1 MKNCPYCKI
10 QVGGDLKKCPFCQ
23 SKMVG
28 EAEERYFPTQTILK
42 IQSFFYK
49 LQLFI
54 VWILII
60 AALGIDFLF
69 GLHPAAF
76 DGPFEKIH
84 WSLLVLMWLL
94 AFEFGIIRLF
104 KKGMSP
110 SRILSIFVVVVM
122 IMLMVTAYYMGF
134 IRVVVYWVLPNI
146 VMATMVANFI
156 FAMIDKSG
164 NSMAYLLTNVLIG
177 ILPYIAFYIFQK
189 NCPIEWIICLL
200 VGFVLLVG
208 AIIFKGREVVSEIQR
223 RLSV

>member
-104 KKGMSP
+104 K
-110 SRILSIFVVVVM
+110 
-122 IMLMVTAYYMGF
+122 AYYMGF
-134 IRVVVYWVLPNI
+134 IRVVIYWVLPNI

>member
-1 MKNCPYCKI
+1 M
-10 QVGGDLKKCPFCQ
+10 
-23 SKMVG
+23 G
-28 EAEERYFPTQTILK
+28 EPEERYFPTQTILK

-54 VWILII
+54 VWIIII
-60 AALGIDFLF
+60 ASLGIDFLF

-84 WSLLVLMWLL
+84 WSLLVLMWVL

-110 SRILSIFVVVVM
+110 SRILSI
-122 IMLMVTAYYMGF
+122 
-134 IRVVVYWVLPNI
+134 YWILPNV
-146 VMATMVANFI
+146 VMATMVANFV
-156 FAMIDKSG
+156 FAMLDKSG

-200 VGFVLLVG
+200 VGFALLVG